1 MKLQTKLA
9 TYAVL
14 RRPEIFQKVAA
25 EFLAS
30 EFPGFS
36 AALDDYDQVRQQQ
49 QVLKAQR
56 AAAMFPALHSTQ
68 PAMYYANQQL
78 MLGDTP
84 DMAAAQPHYWRHRHR
99 E

>member
-1 MKLQTKLA
+1 MNLQTKFA
-9 TYAVL
+9 AYAVS

-30 EFPGFS
+30 EFPGLS
-36 AALDDYDQVRQQQ
+36 AAIDEYDQVRQQQ

-56 AAAMFPALHSTQ
+56 AAAMFPALHATQ

-78 MLGDTP
+78 MRGDTP
-84 DMAAAQPHYWRHRHR
+84 DMAAAQPHHWRHR